1 MLIFS
6 VCYECFMLYYTENL
20 CSALVVD
27 PLFLPPRRET
37 SRRKAKE
44 KTSMK
49 QLLDRQQNLDEEF
62 DADEPE
68 FVDSDSDPAWTP
80 AAKVMCSL
88 YVYYF
93 GTYVYVL
100 G

>member
-1 MLIFS
+1 M
-6 VCYECFMLYYTENL
+6 
-20 CSALVVD
+20 D

-44 KTSMK
+44 KTSIK
-49 QLLDRQQNLDEEF
+49 QFLDRQENLDEDF

-80 AAKVMCSL
+80 AAKVSYAL
-88 YVYYF
+88 LALV
-93 GTYVYVL
+93 VSW
-100 G
+100 

>member
-1 MLIFS
+1 MRVLCYVLK
-6 VCYECFMLYYTENL
+6 VC
-20 CSALVVD
+20 CSSTVD

-49 QLLDRQQNLDEEF
+49 QFLDRQENLDEEF

-80 AAKVMCSL
+80 AAKVICYICL
-88 YVYYF
+88 F
-93 GTYVYVL
+93 HL
-100 G
+100 FCR